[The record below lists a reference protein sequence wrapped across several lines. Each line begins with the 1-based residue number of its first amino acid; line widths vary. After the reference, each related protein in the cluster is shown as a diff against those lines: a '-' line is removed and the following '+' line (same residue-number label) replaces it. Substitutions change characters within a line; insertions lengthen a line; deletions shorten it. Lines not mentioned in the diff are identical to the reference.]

1 MRSEINFMRNKGF
14 GERSVPWTL
23 FAYAKSEKEK
33 TGLPHCLLVVT
44 YPITVSFVSS
54 IMVKQF

>member
-23 FAYAKSEKEK
+23 FAYAKSEKKSSFK
-33 TGLPHCLLVVT
+33 TCLGL
-44 YPITVSFVSS
+44 
-54 IMVKQF
+54 